1 MFSLPL
7 IAAAREAGPS
17 SATPPTAST
26 SGAVR
31 SATSVP
37 LPPQTPLTRRP
48 RAAAAS
54 PSQRHQPH
62 ALQPQHRDIPNS
74 SNASGPLSALP
85 SNASAPLPAPPSNA
99 SAPLPAPPLVNA
111 SWAVAAAE
119 GRSGE
124 PQRLAA
130 GAETSNLRPVVI
142 VHGLLSSRRLDNGMS
157 TLLSRWVGEALPGV
171 YIRLAEVGTSRLDGV
186 VMHDFLHSFM
196 PNSAKATEDYVA
208 QASSLFISLDEQVR
222 QLCDQLRRDHRLA
235 RGFNLVAHSQ
245 GALVARGFI
254 ERCGVP
260 RVHNFISLA
269 GPHAGVFGMPFYAGE
284 PGSFQGTATAVLH
297 ALASSRL
304 YSPGLQSRL
313 SFAQYWKNPFN
324 MSAYRNASGFL
335 RDINNEG
342 SGGRNETYVTRLAS
356 LHTLLLVG
364 FERDGIL
371 VPRESATFG
380 FYEEGSSTT
389 ILPLRRSAL
398 YTHDLLGL
406 RLLVERG
413 ALREAWANCTH
424 SEPPHSLFVEQ
435 MLPLLNDTLPD
446 EPLVQQTAERLSHA
460 WSSLA
465 EGTMQRLLSA
475 GEWLGMRARLA
486 LAAS

>member
-1 MFSLPL
+1 M
-7 IAAAREAGPS
+7 
-17 SATPPTAST
+17 
-26 SGAVR
+26 
-31 SATSVP
+31 
-37 LPPQTPLTRRP
+37 
-48 RAAAAS
+48 
-54 PSQRHQPH
+54 
-62 ALQPQHRDIPNS
+62 QPQHRDVPSS
-74 SNASGPLSALP
+74 SNA
-85 SNASAPLPAPPSNA
+85 NAPR
-99 SAPLPAPPLVNA
+99 PAPPLVNA
-111 SWAVAAAE
+111 SWARAVASE
-119 GRSGE
+119 GHSGE
-124 PQRLAA
+124 SQRLPA
-130 GAETSNLRPVVI
+130 GAGTSNLRPVVI
-142 VHGLLSSRRLDNGMS
+142 VHGLLSSRRLDSGMS

-171 YIRLAEVGTSRLDGV
+171 YIRLAEVGTTRLDGV
-186 VMHDFLHSFM
+186 VLHDLLHSFM
-196 PNSAKATEDYVA
+196 PSSAKATEDYVA

-284 PGSFQGTATAVLH
+284 RGSFQETATAVLH

-304 YSPGLQSRL
+304 YSPELQSRL

-335 RDINNEG
+335 RDVNNEG
-342 SGGRNETYVTRLAS
+342 GARRNQTYATHLAS

-364 FERDGIL
+364 FERDEVL

-380 FYEEGSSTT
+380 FYDEGSTST
-389 ILPLRRSAL
+389 ILPLRRSEL
-398 YTHDLLGL
+398 YTHDLIGL
-406 RLLVERG
+406 RLLDERG

-424 SEPPHSLFVEQ
+424 STPPHRLFVDHI
-435 MLPLLNDTLPD
+435 LPLLNDTLPD
-446 EPLVQQTAERLSHA
+446 EPSTEQTAERLSRV
-460 WSSLA
+460 WGGLA

-475 GEWLGMRARLA
+475 SEWLGMRARLA
-486 LAAS
+486 LASS